1 MISFVQVGVIS
12 HPFEYL
18 TFIYYICKMNYKV
31 ILEEI
36 FQVYNVNARE
46 FANKIDVQ
54 RSSISHVLS
63 GRNRPSL
70 DFLIK
75 VKREFPELRW
85 DYLLLGEKPMT
96 ESEEKVIQYSMEG
109 KQAEEVSSPT
119 LFEPISE
126 PEPVKDKVTLRE
138 EKREKKI
145 AKIVWFYDD
154 NSYEVFENK

>member
-1 MISFVQVGVIS
+1 
-12 HPFEYL
+12 
-18 TFIYYICKMNYKV
+18 MNYKV

-96 ESEEKVIQYSMEG
+96 ESEEKVIQYSMNEA

-126 PEPVKDKVTLRE
+126 PEPVKEKVTLRE
-138 EKREKKI
+138 EKRAKKI

-154 NSYEVFENK
+154 NSYEIFENE